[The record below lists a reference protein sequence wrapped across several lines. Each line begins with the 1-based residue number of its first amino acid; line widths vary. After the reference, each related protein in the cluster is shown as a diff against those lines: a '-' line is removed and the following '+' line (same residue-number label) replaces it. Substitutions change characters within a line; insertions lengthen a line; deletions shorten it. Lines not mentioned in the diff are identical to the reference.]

1 MFDLD
6 NAGKVQD
13 QTALMTKEER
23 VGRIRRMLSNRSECF
38 DRTCSQEMGYA
49 QATPNFYIAV
59 FPISFMKKFLVLGII
74 LTLIVS
80 GMPLVQAN
88 MESQNQNQAM
98 GIPPDSPFY
107 FFQGLMEGFGGLFRG
122 GDPAF
127 HEELALRR
135 QAEIQYLQERNQTQL
150 IEQLRLREKL
160 QEHQQEAVRVRTEEQ
175 TRAGEGSGTQT
186 ETQTQNEGENQQVG
200 SGTENQGGS
209 QSSGSSGQQSGK

>member
-49 QATPNFYIAV
+49 QATHNFYIAV
-59 FPISFMKKFLVLGII
+59 FPIFFMKKFLVLGII

-122 GDPAF
+122 NDPAF

-160 QEHQQEAVRVRTEEQ
+160 QEHQQETIRTRTEQQIRE
-175 TRAGEGSGTQT
+175 GEGSGMQT
-186 ETQTQNEGENQQVG
+186 ETQNEGENQQVG
-200 SGTENQGGS
+200 SGTGS
-209 QSSGSSGQQSGK
+209 QGTSGSSGQQSGK

>member
-1 MFDLD
+1 
-6 NAGKVQD
+6 
-13 QTALMTKEER
+13 
-23 VGRIRRMLSNRSECF
+23 
-38 DRTCSQEMGYA
+38 
-49 QATPNFYIAV
+49 
-59 FPISFMKKFLVLGII
+59 MKKFLVLGII

-80 GMPLVQAN
+80 GMPLAQAN

-150 IEQLRLREKL
+150 IEQLQLREKL
-160 QEHQQEAVRVRTEEQ
+160 QEHQQEATRVRTEQQ
-175 TRAGEGSGTQT
+175 TREGEGSGMQT

-200 SGTENQGGS
+200 SGTGSQGGA
-209 QSSGSSGQQSGK
+209 QTGGSGGQGGE